1 MLIELYLIALRRFG
15 TLCLG
20 KYVNA
25 MTVLLF
31 KKKLKTFLFTT
42 FIESNSLSYFKFFFL
57 NLLEYNSSFRDN
69 FVKRL
74 GQVMDVNE
82 VILLSWQ
89 N

>member
-1 MLIELYLIALRRFG
+1 MLIDPFLFALRRFG
-15 TLCLG
+15 TLFLW

-31 KKKLKTFLFTT
+31 KNKLKTFLFTT

-74 GQVMDVNE
+74 GQSMDA
-82 VILLSWQ
+82 SA
-89 N
+89 